1 MQEKMELVRATSQD
15 IKLLRRLQ
23 IEAFMPLYEKYQDD
37 ETSPAKE
44 SEERL
49 LKKVEDPNA
58 DFYLIYVEA
67 VPVGGIRVSRHRGA
81 VQIKNVAWIS
91 PLFVIPKY
99 QNRGIAQ
106 SVIQKIFKLY
116 PDIVT
121 WKLDTIKQELGNC
134 HLYEKCGFVR
144 VGAEEIVNDR
154 MTLVNYERPI
164 RN

>member
-15 IKLLRRLQ
+15 IKLLHRLQ

-58 DFYLIYVEA
+58 DFYLIYIEA

-91 PLFVIPKY
+91 PLFVVPK
-99 QNRGIAQ
+99 
-106 SVIQKIFKLY
+106 
-116 PDIVT
+116 
-121 WKLDTIKQELGNC
+121 
-134 HLYEKCGFVR
+134 
-144 VGAEEIVNDR
+144 
-154 MTLVNYERPI
+154 
-164 RN
+164 